1 MLVDDNASPHRRLS
15 PLHESTPRVS
25 TVSSS
30 DEEELLHS
38 PTSPSISLFSED
50 KSVDVT
56 SDVVPSTPS
65 MSGMKPFVI
74 LNFCKHFVFQKTILL
89 YSFLM
94 AVHHHGL
101 ASD

>member
-50 KSVDVT
+50 KSVDIT
-56 SDVVPSTPS
+56 SNVVPNTPS

-74 LNFCKHFVFQKTILL
+74 LNFFKLFFSENHTPVQ
-89 YSFLM
+89 FLD
-94 AVHHHGL
+94 GRL